1 MCVNLFHFEQEE
13 TMHNKNTLLSSSQT
27 IIFLC
32 FMFLFPSLVLSQ
44 VGTVTLGMGNG
55 FGEPGSTDNPVEIS
69 LDNQGDRATSLQ
81 CDVCRGDNLTLSA
94 CESTVRTTGINCA
107 FQDLGNG
114 CDRILAYSLGGDF
127 IESGTGPVLTLNYD
141 VATEAPQGTCHGL
154 TLANVLIPECLDDG
168 MGGCVT
174 GPPFEN
180 VSLENGEFCFLF
192 VDSDDDGIP
201 DDGDNSGTVGD
212 NPCTGGQTA
221 GCDDNC
227 FDAYNPNQHD
237 TYPPQGNGIGD
248 TCDCECDFDCDS
260 DVDADDVETFLADF
274 GRFQFNNPC
283 ANDDP
288 CNGDSECDTDVDADD
303 VDKFLEDFGR
313 FQFNN
318 PCPACVV
325 GDWCVY
331 P

>member
-1 MCVNLFHFEQEE
+1 
-13 TMHNKNTLLSSSQT
+13 MHNKNTLLSSSQT

-32 FMFLFPSLVLSQ
+32 FLFLFPSLVLSQ
-44 VGTVTLGMGNG
+44 VGTVTLGVGNS

-69 LDNQGDRATSLQ
+69 LDNQDDRATGLQ
-81 CDVCRGDNLTLSA
+81 CDVCRGDNLNLSA
-94 CESTVRTTGINCA
+94 CENTVRTTGINCA

-114 CDRILAYSLGGDF
+114 CDRILVYSLGGDF
-127 IESGTGPVLTLNYD
+127 IESGTGPILTLNYD
-141 VATEAPQGTCHGL
+141 VATETPQGTCHGL
-154 TLANVLIPECLDDG
+154 TLANVFIPECLDDG

-180 VSLENGEFCFLF
+180 VTLENGEFCFLF
-192 VDSDDDGIP
+192 VDSDEDGVPDSVDNCP
-201 DDGDNSGTVGD
+201 DDA
-212 NPCTGGQTA
+212 NPDQE
-221 GCDDNC
+221 
-227 FDAYNPNQHD
+227 D

-248 TCDCECDFDCDS
+248 ACDCECNFDCDS
-260 DVDADDVETFLADF
+260 DVDADDVSAFLTDF

-283 ANDDP
+283 VNGNQ
-288 CNGDSECDTDVDADD
+288 CNGDCECDTDVDADD
-303 VDKFLEDFGR
+303 VEKLLEDFGR

-318 PCPACVV
+318 PCPACAV